1 MQQEIEKRMIEL
13 TKQTQER
20 MTEETGIEPSI
31 TEDEIKQYLTQVIN
45 EVRKRK
51 GTINNNPKYW
61 LTE

>member
-51 GTINNNPKYW
+51 GTINNNPK
-61 LTE
+61 